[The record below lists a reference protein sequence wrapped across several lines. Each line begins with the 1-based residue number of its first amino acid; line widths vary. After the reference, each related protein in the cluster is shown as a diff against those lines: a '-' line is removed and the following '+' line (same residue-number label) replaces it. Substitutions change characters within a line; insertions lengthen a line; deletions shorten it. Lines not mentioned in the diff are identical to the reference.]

1 MDVLLKVWDPKPWL
15 WQTMLLKK
23 CIWSTKNTDVWLFFP
38 TCFSFVGC
46 CFGFFSPIYCLSCTN
61 LILFFFANRLPY
73 IITFSL
79 YFSPFFV
86 VVSFLP
92 WSVAGSSFD
101 FFSLAFYCFPST
113 NLPIP
118 SLPFSFFLASF
129 LMRIESYQADVE
141 WHCEET
147 GVLLHHWRHQQLCYA
162 QQR

>member
-1 MDVLLKVWDPKPWL
+1 MFCWKCEIQNPD

-23 CIWSTKNTDVWLFFP
+23 CILSTKDTDVWLFFP
-38 TCFSFVGC
+38 ACFFCRMLLWV
-46 CFGFFSPIYCLSCTN
+46 FFPIYCLSCTN
-61 LILFFFANRLPY
+61 LILFFFCQSPPIY
-73 IITFSL
+73 YTFSL

>member
-1 MDVLLKVWDPKPWL
+1 MFCWKCEIQNPDCDRQCCLKMYMEYKRHWCMIIFPCL
-15 WQTMLLKK
+15 FLFCRMLL
-23 CIWSTKNTDVWLFFP
+23 WVFF
-38 TCFSFVGC
+38 
-46 CFGFFSPIYCLSCTN
+46 PIYCLSCTN
-61 LILFFFANRLPY
+61 LILFFCQSPPIY
-73 IITFSL
+73 YTFSL

-92 WSVAGSSFD
+92 WSVDGSSFD

-129 LMRIESYQADVE
+129 LMCIESYQADVE

>member
-23 CIWSTKNTDVWLFFP
+23 MYMEYKKHWCMIIFPYLFLF
-38 TCFSFVGC
+38 CRMLLWV
-46 CFGFFSPIYCLSCTN
+46 FFPIYCLSCTN
-61 LILFFFANRLPY
+61 LILFFFANCLPY